1 MTKKNGEENKALGF
15 LGQDLFVEGTVHSDK
30 KMVVSG
36 KVNGLVSGKNEVVVG
51 ATGNVTGKIEGNSI
65 SVAGQVSGN
74 LLAHKRLEIISSAKI
89 NGELKVLSGMMMIQ
103 EGAQLEAECLTFLEN
118 PLQKKITS

>member
-1 MTKKNGEENKALGF
+1 MTKKNTEKNKVLGF
-15 LGQDLFVEGTVHSDK
+15 LGQDLFVEGTIHSEK

-51 ATGNVTGKIEGNSI
+51 VTGNVTGKIVGNSI

-118 PLQKKITS
+118 PSQKKITS

>member
-1 MTKKNGEENKALGF
+1 MTKKNGGENKALGF

-51 ATGNVTGKIEGNSI
+51 VTGNVKGKIEGNSI
-65 SVAGQVSGN
+65 SVAGEVSGD
-74 LLAHKRLEIISSAKI
+74 LLAHKRLDIISSAKI
-89 NGELKVLSGMMMIQ
+89 KGELKVLSGMMMIQ